1 MGDVKWIK
9 IATDIFDNRKIR
21 MIESMPDGD
30 AIIVIWVKLLCL
42 AGNINDKGFIYLTQ
56 EIPYTDQMLSVQF
69 GKPLSTVQL
78 ALKTFKEFGMIEI
91 VDDMLHISSWE
102 KYQNVD
108 GMEKIREQTRK
119 RVADYRERKALEM
132 ESLQCSY
139 CGDNATGYDH
149 IIPVSRGGKDVD
161 SNKVPCCI
169 RCNRIKNDKPLV
181 DFLNNNRSI
190 IRDDLIA
197 KNDKFSHFVTLRNA
211 TDRYEVTQ
219 CNALDIELE
228 RELDKD
234 KELDKER
241 EKEKTLIVSNDTI
254 CQTDVRQVIEKWN
267 ELQSFGITPVSKMSP
282 DSKRY
287 KSLVARIRQFGIDDV
302 CKAIDNIK
310 DSPWLLGQ
318 NKDGWMITLDWFVCP
333 TNFQKVFDGNYIKKV
348 AKPERD
354 ILNEWRNA

>member
-1 MGDVKWIK
+1 MSDVKWIK

-42 AGNINDKGFIYLTQ
+42 AGNVNDKGFIYLTQ

-119 RVADYRERKALEM
+119 RVADYRERKALESKS
-132 ESLQCSY
+132 EVC
-139 CGDNATGYDH
+139 NAT
-149 IIPVSRGGKDVD
+149 
-161 SNKVPCCI
+161 C
-169 RCNRIKNDKPLV
+169 
-181 DFLNNNRSI
+181 
-190 IRDDLIA
+190 
-197 KNDKFSHFVTLRNA
+197 NA
-211 TDRYEVTQ
+211 TVTQ
-219 CNALDIELE
+219 CNALDIELDKEKEIDIE
-228 RELDKD
+228 RD
-234 KELDKER
+234 KELDKE
-241 EKEKTLIVSNDTI
+241 KDLKTLIVSNDTI

-287 KSLVARIRQFGIDDV
+287 KSLVARIRQFGIEDV

-310 DSPWLLGQ
+310 NSPWLLGQ
-318 NKDGWMITLDWFVCP
+318 GKDGWMIDIDWFAKP
-333 TNFQKVFDGNYIKKV
+333 TNFQKVFDGNYLKKT
-348 AKPERD
+348 ERN
-354 ILNEWRNA
+354 IVNEWRNA

>member
-119 RVADYRERKALEM
+119 RVADYRERKALESKS
-132 ESLQCSY
+132 EVC
-139 CGDNATGYDH
+139 NAT
-149 IIPVSRGGKDVD
+149 
-161 SNKVPCCI
+161 C
-169 RCNRIKNDKPLV
+169 
-181 DFLNNNRSI
+181 
-190 IRDDLIA
+190 
-197 KNDKFSHFVTLRNA
+197 NA
-211 TDRYEVTQ
+211 TVTQ

-228 RELDKD
+228 RELDK
-234 KELDKER
+234 ELDKDKERDR
-241 EKEKTLIVSNDTI
+241 EKEKDLKTLIVSNDTI

-318 NKDGWMITLDWFVCP
+318 NKDGWTIDIDWFAKP
-333 TNFQKVFDGNYIKKV
+333 TNFQKVFDGNYIKKT